1 MRRHISIVVV
11 LVIALAACSDDDAPS
26 STQAAATPTSG
37 ATVDSTTA
45 PDDSEVAVT
54 TAAPTTTAAPS
65 TSNAV
70 TTPPTTPPTTA
81 GATVP
86 GTTAADT
93 ADSGPYAPGAEWQ
106 VDSPDAHGIDTAGLD
121 KARDYAFAAGK
132 NTQGVVV
139 VHRGAIVGEWYD
151 TKHGAG
157 QDSWAASWSMAK
169 SFTSA
174 LIGIA
179 LAEGLIPSIDEPMAV
194 YYPSWRGTPRESI
207 TLRDVLHM
215 SSGLDFVEDYDP
227 NSLESSDI
235 IQMVVFEHNQ
245 LRYAVD
251 RPAKN
256 EPGSTWSYSSG
267 DTMLLSGVL
276 EKVTGMEV
284 TEYAEEKVFEPLGI
298 DQIDWWQD
306 ARSNTLT
313 YCCVDTTSRDFARFG
328 LLYLHEG
335 MWGDQQVVPSEW
347 VADSVTPAP
356 SYEGYGYQWW
366 LTGVTT
372 SRLPQDTFSARGHDG
387 QYIYVV
393 PSLDLVVV
401 RNGTYGKYDGPP
413 IGKPTLFP
421 KYPSGG
427 LVPGE
432 GTTPPDEWDDAK
444 FLTPIINALPAQ

>member
-1 MRRHISIVVV
+1 MRRSVSTAVV

-26 STQAAATPTSG
+26 STQDGATPTSG
-37 ATVDSTTA
+37 AVVDSTAT
-45 PDDSEVAVT
+45 PDGTGAATT
-54 TAAPTTTAAPS
+54 TAAPTTATATS
-65 TSNAV
+65 TSIAD
-70 TTPPTTPPTTA
+70 TTPGTASPTTGEAVPATTA
-81 GATVP
+81 TE
-86 GTTAADT
+86 T
-93 ADSGPYAPGAEWQ
+93 ADSGPYAPGAEWE
-106 VDSPDAHGIDTAGLD
+106 VDSPNAHSIDTAGLD

-157 QDSWAASWSMAK
+157 KDSWAASWSMAK

-179 LAEGLIPSIDEPMAV
+179 LDEGLIPSIDEPMAT
-194 YYPSWRGTPRESI
+194 YYPSWRGTPREKI
-207 TLRDVLHM
+207 TLRDVLQM

-235 IQMVVFEHNQ
+235 IQMVVFKQNQ
-245 LRYAVD
+245 LRYAVN

-284 TEYAEEKVFEPLGI
+284 TEYAEVKLFEPLGI
-298 DQIDWWQD
+298 DQVEWWQD

-356 SYEGYGYQWW
+356 TYEGYGYQWW
-366 LTGVTT
+366 LTGVTA
-372 SRLPQDTFSARGHDG
+372 SGLPEDTFSARGHDG
-387 QYIYVV
+387 QYIYII

-401 RNGTYGKYDGPP
+401 RNGTYGKYDGAP

-444 FLTPIINALPAQ
+444 FLTPIINALPDQ